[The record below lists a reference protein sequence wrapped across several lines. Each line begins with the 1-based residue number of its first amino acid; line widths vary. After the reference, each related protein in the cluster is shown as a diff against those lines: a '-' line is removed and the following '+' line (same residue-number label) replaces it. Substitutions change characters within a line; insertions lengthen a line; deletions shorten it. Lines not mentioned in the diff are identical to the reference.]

1 MNRQSDWTAGFV
13 WFLEIVG
20 TGFLDGPVI
29 LCNKIAAE
37 GNFYRRVRDAAP
49 YENKNDATK
58 SVASFS
64 EFS

>member
-1 MNRQSDWTAGFV
+1 MKRQSGWTAVFV

-29 LCNKIAAE
+29 LCNKITAE

-49 YENKNDATK
+49 YGIGEQ
-58 SVASFS
+58 
-64 EFS
+64 

>member
-1 MNRQSDWTAGFV
+1 MKRQSYRTAVFV

-49 YENKNDATK
+49 YGIGE
-58 SVASFS
+58 
-64 EFS
+64 

>member
-1 MNRQSDWTAGFV
+1 MKRQSGWTAVCV

-29 LCNKIAAE
+29 LCNKITAE

-49 YENKNDATK
+49 YGIGEQ
-58 SVASFS
+58 
-64 EFS
+64 